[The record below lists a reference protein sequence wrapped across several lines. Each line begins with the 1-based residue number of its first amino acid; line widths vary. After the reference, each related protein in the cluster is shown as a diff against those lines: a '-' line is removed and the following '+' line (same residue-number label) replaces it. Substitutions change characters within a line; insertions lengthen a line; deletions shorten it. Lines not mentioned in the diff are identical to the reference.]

1 MRLHLVIGVLVGLAG
16 IAAAQDTNFSTGPQY
31 LMSYGSPLLLHSIAT
46 PSLDLNVPPA
56 NALLQASTEEQ
67 PVPAPAAP
75 QGGADLTRI
84 YWGESAAAANAG
96 ENVSEIEI
104 SSEQTAPML
113 PAGFLDVGVTEI
125 TNAQSLAERGYGMTL
140 AEVAAYSK
148 AHRAHASHV
157 YTNDDLAHLHGG

>member
-1 MRLHLVIGVLVGLAG
+1 MRLHLVIGVLVGLGG

-46 PSLDLNVPPA
+46 PSLDLNAPPV
-56 NALLQASTEEQ
+56 NAFPQASTEEQ
-67 PVPAPAAP
+67 PVPPPAVP
-75 QGGADLTRI
+75 QSGADLTRI
-84 YWGESAAAANAG
+84 YWGEPAGAVSAS

-104 SSEQTAPML
+104 SSPQTAPIL

-148 AHRAHASHV
+148 AHRAHAAHV
-157 YTNDDLAHLHGG
+157 YTNEDVARLHGG